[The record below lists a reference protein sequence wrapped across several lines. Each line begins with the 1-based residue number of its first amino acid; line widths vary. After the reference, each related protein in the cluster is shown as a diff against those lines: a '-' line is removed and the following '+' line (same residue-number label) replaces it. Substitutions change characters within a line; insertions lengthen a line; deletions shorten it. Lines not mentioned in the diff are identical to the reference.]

1 MAEEGTLVFD
11 AQDKVL
17 GRLASHVA
25 STLLVTRRE
34 GDPKRVI
41 IINAEKAIVTGAK
54 DRILADYDR
63 KYKLNHP
70 RKGPFFPRM
79 PAASIL
85 ERAPALTLYAA
96 TLGEPMMSPLPRSLP
111 GTRIVSSSP
120 AVLDSR
126 LKFGSAQ
133 LLRLASSLSATSRHN
148 AAPVDLLCAFRSP
161 IKAIKASLVFLL
173 LLLI

>member
-1 MAEEGTLVFD
+1 MAEAGTLVFD

-79 PAASIL
+79 PDMIL
-85 ERAPALTLYAA
+85 KRTVRGMLPYQAKSSGRRA
-96 TLGEPMMSPLPRSLP
+96 
-111 GTRIVSSSP
+111 
-120 AVLDSR
+120 
-126 LKFGSAQ
+126 
-133 LLRLASSLSATSRHN
+133 LRNLRVEIGCPSSLSGDLPEGHEAGDDSKIRRPLPQRFVRLGDISAN
-148 AAPVDLLCAFRSP
+148 LGAPAHRWNGDGQ
-161 IKAIKASLVFLL
+161 
-173 LLLI
+173 